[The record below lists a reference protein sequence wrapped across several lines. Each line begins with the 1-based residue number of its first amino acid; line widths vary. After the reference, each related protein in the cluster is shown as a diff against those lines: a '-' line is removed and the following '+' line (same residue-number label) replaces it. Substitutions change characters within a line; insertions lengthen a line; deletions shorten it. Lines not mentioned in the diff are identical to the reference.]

1 MYVLIVG
8 LCAGCESRTGDP
20 VSKEISGYLEKESVL
35 SKVEKDPER
44 RSVIFHLKGRDGVG
58 PLDFQKISS
67 EEYEFNRTGVNS
79 WLVSRKIDGKL
90 VGVIHDHS
98 EEGSQIIW
106 VLGKPA
112 E

>member
-1 MYVLIVG
+1 VSA
-8 LCAGCESRTGDP
+8 CAKDERGRRRRIAGTKVSRSDA
-20 VSKEISGYLEKESVL
+20 YEKESVL